1 MITSSKLPT
10 NKKED
15 LTKNNIQIGIIKNMS
30 KIL

>member
-15 LTKNNIQIGIIKNMS
+15 STKNTTQIGIIKNMS